1 MLWSLQALPCL
12 FRAVIPCGS
21 YASLFGLSEH
31 TQNVIYGLRL
41 LSGQSC
47 LSPEIM
53 EQGQPFDLKGGGE
66 RGNYEKSL

>member
-1 MLWSLQALPCL
+1 MESPLYPIIV
-12 FRAVIPCGS
+12 FKPRIS

-31 TQNVIYGLRL
+31 TQNVIYGLSL
-41 LSGQSC
+41 LFGQSP

-53 EQGQPFDLKGGGE
+53 EQSQPFDLKGGGE